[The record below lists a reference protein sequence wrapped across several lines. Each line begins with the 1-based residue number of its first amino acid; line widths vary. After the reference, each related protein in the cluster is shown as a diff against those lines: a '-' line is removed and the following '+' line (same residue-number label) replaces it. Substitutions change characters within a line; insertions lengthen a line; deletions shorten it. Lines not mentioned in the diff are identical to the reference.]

1 MNVARTDRS
10 DMERREGKKAGI
22 KFTFSFDLLNPL
34 SRVKTTDFSMAF
46 NSKKDLFLPGMKHFK
61 KAILLVFILL
71 GSKLI
76 WAQNEIGPEGHKLLW
91 VVVCI
96 VVVLVAIILS
106 RKRFPKSATK
116 SDNKLFN
123 RQKVRIELTK
133 DTKYYPDRLMLKVE
147 NTGDVDVDLDQP
159 LLVFDNF
166 WLKRKFK
173 LKGMANRTFYPLY
186 LERGKTHELDIDLT
200 RFYGHDKR
208 LKKFPKVMVQVQN
221 VKGKKLGSNSVFL
234 RKTLIKF

>member
-1 MNVARTDRS
+1 MV
-10 DMERREGKKAGI
+10 
-22 KFTFSFDLLNPL
+22 
-34 SRVKTTDFSMAF
+34 F
-46 NSKKDLFLPGMKHFK
+46 NSKKDLHLPGMRYYK
-61 KAILLVFILL
+61 KAILLVFSLL

-91 VVVCI
+91 VVVFI
-96 VVVLVAIILS
+96 VVVFAAIIIG

-116 SDNKLFN
+116 SDNKLFK
-123 RQKVRIELTK
+123 RQKVRIELAK
-133 DTKYYPDRLMLKVE
+133 DSKYYPDRLMLKVE

-186 LERGKTHELDIDLT
+186 LERGKIHELEIDLT

-208 LKKFPKVMVQVQN
+208 LKKFPKVKVQVQN
-221 VKGKKLGSNSVFL
+221 VKGKKLASSSVYL
-234 RKTLIKF
+234 RKTLVKF